1 MDDRR
6 HMTAVESYGSLRR
19 IRGRSF
25 RAFLW
30 IIMMALVMA
39 VANPLEAEAAKK
51 KKSTKAKTTA
61 TAKKKSTG
69 TAKKASTTKKKSSGT
84 AAGKSTGT
92 AARKSSGSSSKKRR
106 SSSRKGSSSRR
117 RSSGA
122 ATSGGANWALSAA
135 DVNPDSKGPA
145 VKKKSSKRQITVE
158 RPDLEAIRVATLD
171 PSNPMYF
178 PKLMK
183 KFNRNDTTMTAE
195 EFRHLYLGYM
205 FQEDYD
211 PYRESPYS
219 SVTDSY
225 RNKTSHTKEEIDTI
239 RKYAEL
245 TLLDNPFDLRQ
256 MSFLVH
262 VLKERRKDMSAKIWE
277 YRLEHLLGAIKSTGT
292 GENEENAWFVIYPAH
307 EYDMVQLMGYHAVD
321 ADFIEPGF
329 DYLMVEPEEETAK
342 RLRDK
347 VQKGF
352 YFDVRQI
359 HQQYEM
365 KHPEDEDEADETADA
380 AVDETVTVIG
390 EDPDEIPAEENLDEI
405 PAEGD
410 PDDLPAEEGD
420 PDEIPAVEEQVPDEI
435 PAD

>member
-1 MDDRR
+1 
-6 HMTAVESYGSLRR
+6 MTESTQKSN
-19 IRGRSF
+19 IIHSGRTF
-25 RAFLW
+25 RAFVW
-30 IIMMALVMA
+30 MLVMVMIMA
-39 VANPLEAEAAKK
+39 ISAPLEVDAAKK
-51 KKSTKAKTTA
+51 KRSTKAKTTA
-61 TAKKKSTG
+61 TTKKKST
-69 TAKKASTTKKKSSGT
+69 TRTT
-84 AAGKSTGT
+84 
-92 AARKSSGSSSKKRR
+92 SSKKRK
-106 SSSRKGSSSRR
+106 STTKSRKKSTRR
-117 RSSGA
+117 RSSS
-122 ATSGGANWALSAA
+122 SGSRGANWALTAA
-135 DVNPDSKGPA
+135 DVNPDSKSPE
-145 VKKKSSKRQITVE
+145 VKTKKSSKRQVTVE

-171 PSNPMYF
+171 PANPMYF

-183 KFNRNDTTMTAE
+183 KFNRNDTTMTAD

-219 SVTDSY
+219 SVTDAY

-329 DYLMVEPEEETAK
+329 DYLMVEPEEETAR

-359 HQQYEM
+359 HQQYEL
-365 KHPEDEDEADETADA
+365 KHPEDSDDDEEALDELPAEENIDNLPA
-380 AVDETVTVIG
+380 E
-390 EDPDEIPAEENLDEI
+390 EDPDDIPAEEDPDDI
-405 PAEGD
+405 PAEED
-410 PDDLPAEEGD
+410 PDD
-420 PDEIPAVEEQVPDEI
+420 I